1 MADNYTLHP
10 GWNSAH
16 IKRNGRTIAVLPEP
30 CTKAEADAMLAAV
43 QRLGREVAGGFVH
56 TSNGP
61 TKPPYGSP
69 ERKILGPSAFESSL
83 SKAQQRKGTA

>member
-1 MADNYTLHP
+1 MADNYTIHP

-43 QRLGREVAGGFVH
+43 QRLGREVA
-56 TSNGP
+56 
-61 TKPPYGSP
+61 
-69 ERKILGPSAFESSL
+69 A
-83 SKAQQRKGTA
+83 

>member
-30 CTKAEADAMLAAV
+30 CTKAEADAMLDALRAL
-43 QRLGREVAGGFVH
+43 RPTEGYEV
-56 TSNGP
+56 
-61 TKPPYGSP
+61 
-69 ERKILGPSAFESSL
+69 
-83 SKAQQRKGTA
+83 TA

>member
-1 MADNYTLHP
+1 MADNYTLHR
-10 GWNSAH
+10 GMATAH

-43 QRLGREVAGGFVH
+43 QRLAE
-56 TSNGP
+56 
-61 TKPPYGSP
+61 PPIVPASP
-69 ERKILGPSAFESSL
+69 QNKVLDLMGALEASL